1 MQTNT
6 TQSLLSVSNLKAWY
20 GKSQI
25 LNGVNLEVRPGEI
38 VCMTGRNGAGRSTTC
53 KAIMGLVTK
62 SGEITFKG
70 KRIDGAQV
78 HDVARAGIGFV
89 PEERLVFSALTVRQ
103 NLELGERSG
112 AQSGTWN
119 IEEALKL
126 FPNLRNRADVA
137 AGSLS
142 GGEQQMLSMCRAL
155 MGNPELLI
163 VDEPTE
169 GLAPAVVEVIADLL
183 QEVVRRGAAVIL
195 VEQKLPVALRISN
208 RLYVVGHGQTVFE
221 GTPDELRAADDVR
234 REWLEV

>member
-1 MQTNT
+1 MQANPE
-6 TQSLLSVSNLKAWY
+6 QSLLSVSNLKAWY

-25 LNGVNLEVRPGEI
+25 LNGVNLKVQPGEI

-53 KAIMGLVTK
+53 KAIMGLVTRT
-62 SGEITFKG
+62 GEITFKG
-70 KRIDGAQV
+70 QRIDGAQV
-78 HDVARAGIGFV
+78 HEVARAGIGFV

-112 AQSGTWN
+112 VRSGNWN

-169 GLAPAVVEVIADLL
+169 GLAPAVVEIIADLL

-221 GTPDELRAADDVR
+221 GTPDALRAADDIR

>member
-1 MQTNT
+1 MQTNP
-6 TQSLLSVSNLKAWY
+6 TQNLLTVSNLKAWY

-78 HDVARAGIGFV
+78 HEVARAGIGFV

-103 NLELGERSG
+103 NLELGEKSG
-112 AQSGTWN
+112 ARSGTWN
-119 IEEALKL
+119 IDEALRL

-221 GTPDELRAADDVR
+221 GTPDALRAADNVR
-234 REWLEV
+234 KEWLEV